1 MNWKK
6 ILWGIAKSVFILLF
20 KILLLCV
27 YLVSSLIEVILK
39 NTNEYLKR
47 HL

>member
-1 MNWKK
+1 MNWKR
-6 ILWGIAKSVFILLF
+6 ILWNIAKSVFILLF
-20 KILLLCV
+20 KILLLCT